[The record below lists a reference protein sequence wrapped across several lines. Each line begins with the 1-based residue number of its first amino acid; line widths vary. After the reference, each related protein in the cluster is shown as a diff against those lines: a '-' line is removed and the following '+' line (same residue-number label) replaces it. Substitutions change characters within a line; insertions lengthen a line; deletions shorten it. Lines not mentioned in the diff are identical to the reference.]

1 MQWAAENIDF
11 EDVKLKPEPRA
22 WKYYTKRTTGS
33 RPQFHQ
39 EVHDMQLQVD
49 NLLNMAR
56 ERRFSGNPIA
66 AHNFLL
72 SAWTIKKKIGEI
84 ENDREKI
91 ADAEDA
97 IFRIKQDIEKLKNG
111 NQ

>member
-1 MQWAAENIDF
+1 M
-11 EDVKLKPEPRA
+11 
-22 WKYYTKRTTGS
+22 
-33 RPQFHQ
+33 
-39 EVHDMQLQVD
+39 
-49 NLLNMAR
+49 
-56 ERRFSGNPIA
+56 
-66 AHNFLL
+66 
-72 SAWTIKKKIGEI
+72 GEI